1 MSVTKEKLKELL
13 VLSGYINETDF
24 ESAIKE
30 AEKDN
35 LSLELIL
42 VEKGLISDENLGRI
56 IAEGS
61 NYLFINLRQRKIDP
75 VLLKLI
81 PEVVALS
88 QSAII
93 FEKNLIT
100 KLATS
105 NLDNY
110 EFTKLLEKKLQS
122 KIEVYYTTPYQIRE
136 TFKYYK
142 SDLGGSVNN
151 LINDLKLNPQN
162 EENIVKLVNILLEYA
177 HDNHA
182 SDIHIEPLEIK
193 VIVRF
198 RIDGILHQ
206 VIEYPKDLHS
216 KIAFRIKIMSRLR
229 TDEQLAPQDGRFDYK
244 KDTETFDVRVS
255 IIPITNGENVV
266 LRLLSRG
273 AQQLNLEDLGFL
285 ADDLNKV
292 KRAFSKPHGTIL
304 SVGPTGS
311 GKTTTLYSILRI
323 LNTPEV
329 NIMTIEDPVEYE
341 VEGARQIQLNPQKN
355 ITFSTGLRSIIRQD
369 PNVIMVGEIRDEE
382 TAKLTVNAAMT
393 GHLLFSTMHAND
405 AATAFP
411 RLIEMGIEPFL
422 VASSV
427 NVVIGQRLVRKNCE
441 RCLGSYVFNT
451 EEIKL
456 LDPTV
461 VDYLTNVLGKK
472 DLSKTFFFKGYGNI
486 GNNQVCPVCNGVG
499 YQGRIGIFEV
509 IEVTTEIRALII
521 QKASAEMIDKKAKEL
536 GMTPMFYDGLMK
548 AFQGITTLEEIIR
561 VTKT

>member
-1 MSVTKEKLKELL
+1 MSITKEKLKELL
-13 VLSGYINETDF
+13 ILPGYIHETDF
-24 ESAIKE
+24 ESVAKE
-30 AEKDN
+30 AEREKI
-35 LSLELIL
+35 SLEIML

-56 IAEGS
+56 IAEGF
-61 NYLFINLRQRKIDP
+61 NYSFINLRQIKIDP
-75 VLLKLI
+75 VLLKLV

-93 FEKNLIT
+93 FEKNSVT

-110 EFTKLLEKKLQS
+110 EFTKLLEKKIQS

-142 SDLGGSVNN
+142 SDLGSSVNH
-151 LINDLKLNPQN
+151 LINDLKLNPKN

-182 SDIHIEPLEIK
+182 SDIHIEPLEVK

-206 VIEYPKDLHS
+206 VVEYPKDLHS
-216 KIAFRIKIMSRLR
+216 KIVFRIKIMSRLR
-229 TDEQLAPQDGRFDYK
+229 TDEQLAPQDGRFDYNK
-244 KDTETFDVRVS
+244 NAATFDVRVS
-255 IIPITNGENVV
+255 IIPVTNGENVV

-273 AQQLNLEDLGFL
+273 TQSLNLEDLGFL

-292 KRAFSKPHGTIL
+292 KRAFSKPHGMIL

-323 LNTPEV
+323 LNTSEV
-329 NIMTIEDPVEYE
+329 NIMTIEDPVEYQID
-341 VEGARQIQLNPQKN
+341 GAHQIQANPQKN
-355 ITFSTGLRSIIRQD
+355 ITFATGLRSIVRQD
-369 PNVIMVGEIRDEE
+369 PNIIMVGEIRDEE
-382 TAKLTVNAAMT
+382 TAKLAVNAAMT
-393 GHLLFSTMHAND
+393 GHLLLSTLHAND

-411 RLIEMGIEPFL
+411 RLIEMGTEPFL
-422 VASSV
+422 IASSV

-441 RCLGSYVFNT
+441 RCRGSYSFNK

-456 LDPTV
+456 LDPAV

-472 DLSKTFFFKGYGNI
+472 NLLKTFFFKGYGKI
-486 GNNQVCPVCNGVG
+486 ANNQVCPVCKGVG

-509 IEVTTEIRALII
+509 IEVNSEIRALII

-548 AFQGITTLEEIIR
+548 AIQGITTLEEVVR